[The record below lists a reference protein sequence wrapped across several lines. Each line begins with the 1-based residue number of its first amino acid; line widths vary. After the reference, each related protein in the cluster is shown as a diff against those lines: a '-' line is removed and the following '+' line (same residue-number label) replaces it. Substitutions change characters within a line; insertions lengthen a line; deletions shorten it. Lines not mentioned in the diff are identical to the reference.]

1 MVDELRMISDT
12 APELSGAA
20 IMNLPRAWIRS
31 AALATAATL
40 ATSGDWTA
48 PYGPDLSALDR
59 GLPFERSLEPGL
71 LWVSS
76 SPELE
81 AIQVAVAANHGW
93 WADLHD
99 RVVPARDLVRAI
111 ERDLI
116 RVRAIQYRNPAW
128 LIAVMGPITAA
139 VTAKLDAIVDPQGY
153 AAQVRARHDAQAAQF
168 ETDRRKSVIEGA
180 LGGLGVQ
187 EYVAMRVAEG
197 ERVDEVVQQLQGRQR
212 AESITL
218 LAQAI
223 YRTTDA
229 PGVTPGLPVGFDPAG
244 PVREIT
250 ERLIES
256 DADAQAIQALVV
268 LEPTITAGTDTD
280 PFFAPPA

>member
-48 PYGPDLSALDR
+48 PYGPNLSGLDR
-59 GLPFERSLEPGL
+59 GLPFEGPLEPGL
-71 LWVSS
+71 LWVGS

-99 RVVPARDLVRAI
+99 RVVPARELVRAI

-128 LIAVMGPITAA
+128 LVAAVGPIAA
-139 VTAKLDAIVDPQGY
+139 AAAAKLDAIVDPQGY

-168 ETDRRKSVIEGA
+168 ETDRRKAVIEGA
-180 LGGLGVQ
+180 LGGLGIQ

-197 ERVDEVVQQLQGRQR
+197 ARVDDVVRQLQERQR
-212 AESITL
+212 AESISL
-218 LAQAI
+218 LSQAI
-223 YRTTDA
+223 YQTTED
-229 PGVTPGLPVGFDPAG
+229 PGLTPGLVDFDPAG
-244 PVREIT
+244 PAREIA

-268 LEPTITAGTDTD
+268 LEPTITAGNDAD